1 MVGFLLTNSLENNPY
16 LQLDYLAILPTEQSK
31 GYGSQALRLLQ
42 EQASVYD
49 GIFIEMEKVG
59 LGKNEKENAIRKK
72 RAKFYEQVGCI
83 ELDFDLELYWVVYSA
98 LLLPTSQA
106 EISSEKI
113 KEAIFQ
119 IYTAIMGEKNV
130 KKRCFVLEKEKKKET
145 KSKHRNC

>member
-31 GYGSQALRLLQ
+31 GYGS
-42 EQASVYD
+42 QASVYD

-130 KKRCFVLEKEKKKET
+130 KKRCFVLEKEKKNET
-145 KSKHRNC
+145 KSNHRNC

>member
-59 LGKNEKENAIRKK
+59 LG
-72 RAKFYEQVGCI
+72 
-83 ELDFDLELYWVVYSA
+83 
-98 LLLPTSQA
+98 
-106 EISSEKI
+106 
-113 KEAIFQ
+113 
-119 IYTAIMGEKNV
+119 
-130 KKRCFVLEKEKKKET
+130 
-145 KSKHRNC
+145 